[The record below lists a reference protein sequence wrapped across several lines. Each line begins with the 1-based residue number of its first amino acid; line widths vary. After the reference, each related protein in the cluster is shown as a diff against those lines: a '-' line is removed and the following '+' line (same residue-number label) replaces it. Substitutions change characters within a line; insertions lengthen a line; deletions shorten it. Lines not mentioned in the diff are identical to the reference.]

1 MIRRIK
7 KTKIQFNNDDN
18 IIEDTISSELSLE
31 NNNTSKRWR
40 ADFGDGYFYI
50 DSTGKAVFDVESGYF
65 VDDLRYEQGNYFSDE
80 KTATIVS
87 KLYKSINL
95 QF

>member
-7 KTKIQFNNDDN
+7 KTKVQFNNDDN
-18 IIEDTISSELSLE
+18 IIENLISSESLLE
-31 NNNTSKRWR
+31 NNDTPKRWR
-40 ADFGDGYFYI
+40 ANFGDGYFYI
-50 DSTGKAVFDVESGYF
+50 DSTGKAILDVESGYF